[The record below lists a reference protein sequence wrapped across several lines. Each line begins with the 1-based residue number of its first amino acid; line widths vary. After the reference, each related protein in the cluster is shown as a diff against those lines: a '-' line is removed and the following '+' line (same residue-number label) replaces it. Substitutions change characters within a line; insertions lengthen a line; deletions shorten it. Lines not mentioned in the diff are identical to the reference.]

1 LPVHPHV
8 HGELPRVTP
17 YAGRSSGSSP
27 RAWGTLMISWALEH
41 KDRFIPTCMGNSNQA
56 GGRTNSNAVH
66 PHVHGEL
73 RAISRLRAAGTG
85 SSPRAWGTL
94 PPSAPHPASPRF
106 IPTCM
111 GNSTLICPG
120 NAYGSVH
127 PHVHGELDLVCV
139 AGSSGDGSSP
149 RAWGTREATALVS
162 IE

>member
-1 LPVHPHV
+1 
-8 HGELPRVTP
+8 
-17 YAGRSSGSSP
+17 
-27 RAWGTLMISWALEH
+27 MISWALEH